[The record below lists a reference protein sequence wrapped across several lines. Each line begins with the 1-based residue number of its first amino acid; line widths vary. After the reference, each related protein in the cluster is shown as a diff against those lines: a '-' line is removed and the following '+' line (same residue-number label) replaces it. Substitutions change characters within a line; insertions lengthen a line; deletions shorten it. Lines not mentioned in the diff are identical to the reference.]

1 MRVIS
6 MQVSISDGTPAILM
20 SLFLFFLPAKPY
32 FVTGITSRNKDGITK
47 EETDDSEDTS
57 TSSSDIKKSVSDDI
71 RPAGGP
77 RFRNSPPLIDWATAQ
92 RLVAWEIIILVN
104 GKGIWFFC
112 DSNSKN
118 NNKSSSSNNS
128 SSNSNKS
135 IKTAKVNNGNHSY
148 KIVIINNQMYFFA
161 SLR

>member
-32 FVTGITSRNKDGITK
+32 FVTGITSRNKDGMK

-57 TSSSDIKKSVSDDI
+57 TSSSDIKKSVSDEGRDI
-71 RPAGGP
+71 RPAGAP

-104 GKGIWFFC
+104 GER
-112 DSNSKN
+112 
-118 NNKSSSSNNS
+118 
-128 SSNSNKS
+128 
-135 IKTAKVNNGNHSY
+135 T
-148 KIVIINNQMYFFA
+148 
-161 SLR
+161 